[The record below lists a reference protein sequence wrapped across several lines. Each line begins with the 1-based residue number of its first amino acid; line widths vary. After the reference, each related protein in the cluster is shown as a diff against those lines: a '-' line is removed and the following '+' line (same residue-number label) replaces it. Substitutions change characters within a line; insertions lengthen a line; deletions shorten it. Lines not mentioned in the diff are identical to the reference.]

1 MYALEGLSVV
11 ARIWGLAGSAQVRG
25 SRGFSDTQA
34 PSSPATF
41 ETCPVLISSSEPAG
55 EGGGMRKRKEITHRQ
70 KNEKEK
76 KSRKEKGN
84 EIRQANSLYLSPN
97 GMMNCISHKQF
108 KMCSL

>member
-41 ETCPVLISSSEPAG
+41 ETCPVLISSSEPVG
-55 EGGGMRKRKEITHRQ
+55 RGGDEEEERNYTQTKKMRKKRNRERK
-70 KNEKEK
+70 KEM
-76 KSRKEKGN
+76 R
-84 EIRQANSLYLSPN
+84 
-97 GMMNCISHKQF
+97 
-108 KMCSL
+108 

>member
-55 EGGGMRKRKEITHRQ
+55 GGGGGGEMRKRKEITHR
-70 KNEKEK
+70 K
-76 KSRKEKGN
+76 K
-84 EIRQANSLYLSPN
+84 
-97 GMMNCISHKQF
+97 
-108 KMCSL
+108 